1 MGTVIGILV
10 GVILLLIGTN
20 ALAIAF
26 AALLYKEVKNGA
38 ALEPVDTVYGEMA
51 WEYPNE

>member
-26 AALLYKEVKNGA
+26 AAVLYRDVKNSE
-38 ALEPVDTVYGEMA
+38 ALEPVDTVYGEMV